1 MLRRTPSLRDLA
13 GRRVLITGAA
23 RGIGAALARDLAGRG
38 ARVALV
44 GLEEER
50 LAALAAELDA
60 AGAPDAAGAL
70 DASGAPDVAPTT
82 ADAAVGAASAP
93 RGAGRHAWFVADV
106 RDLGAVRAAVA
117 GTVQRFGGLD
127 VVVANAGIVN
137 LGTVAGSE
145 TEDLLRTIDVN
156 LQGVVRTVGAAL
168 DPIVAARGHVLVVSS
183 ASALGPTAGMAAYT
197 ASKAGVEA
205 FADALSQEL
214 RPTGA
219 TVGCAYLSWVDTDLV
234 RDVDE
239 LMPSLALLR
248 RRLPWPLRATTTPER
263 AAAALAAGLAA
274 RSRRTMVPAGLGLL
288 RWTRPVLTSRAGET
302 AMGVLGHR
310 LIPRMDRESRALRRR
325 FGRNT
330 PD

>member
-1 MLRRTPSLRDLA
+1 MTARSAPFRDLV

-23 RGIGAALARDLAGRG
+23 RGIGAALARDLAARG
-38 ARVALV
+38 ARVSVV

-50 LAALAAELDA
+50 LEALCAELE
-60 AGAPDAAGAL
+60 GA
-70 DASGAPDVAPTT
+70 T
-82 ADAAVGAASAP
+82 ATGDRATPPGT
-93 RGAGRHAWFVADV
+93 RHAWFSADV
-106 RDLGAVRAAVA
+106 RDLDAVRAAVD
-117 GTVQRFGGLD
+117 GTVARFGGLD

-137 LGTVAGSE
+137 LGTVAGSP

-168 DPIVAARGHVLVVSS
+168 QSIIDARGHVLVVSS

-239 LMPSLALLR
+239 LLPSMQLLR
-248 RRLPWPLRATTTPER
+248 RRLPWPLRATTTPSD
-263 AAAALAAGLAA
+263 AAAALADGIRA
-274 RSRRTMVPAGLGLL
+274 RARRTMVPGGIALL
-288 RWTRPVLTSRAGET
+288 RWTRPAMTSRAGE
-302 AMGVLGHR
+302 AVMGLLGHR
-310 LIPRMDRESRALRRR
+310 LIPRMDRESRTLSRR
-325 FGRNT
+325 FGANT

>member
-1 MLRRTPSLRDLA
+1 MLRRTLPLGDLA

-23 RGIGAALARDLAGRG
+23 RGIGAALARDLARRG

-44 GLEEER
+44 GLEQER
-50 LAALAAELDA
+50 LAGLARELDA
-60 AGAPDAAGAL
+60 AAGSTAAAGH
-70 DASGAPDVAPTT
+70 
-82 ADAAVGAASAP
+82 ADAGTPLAA
-93 RGAGRHAWFVADV
+93 GGTGTHAWFPADV
-106 RDLGAVRAAVA
+106 RDLDAVRAAVA
-117 GTVQRFGGLD
+117 GTVERFGGLD

-156 LQGVVRTVGAAL
+156 LQGVVRTVSAAVG
-168 DPIVAARGHVLVVSS
+168 PIVAARGHVLVVSS

-239 LMPSLALLR
+239 LLPSLTLLR

-263 AAAALAAGLAA
+263 AATALAAGIAA
-274 RSRRTMVPAGLGLL
+274 RSRRTMVPAGLGIL
-288 RWTRPVLTSRAGET
+288 RWTRPALTSRAGEA

-310 LIPRMDRESRALRRR
+310 LIPRMDRESRALTRR
-325 FGRNT
+325 FGRST

>member
-1 MLRRTPSLRDLA
+1 MTARSAPFPDLV

-38 ARVALV
+38 ARVSLV
-44 GLEEER
+44 GLEDER
-50 LAALAAELDA
+50 LAALCAELEGSD
-60 AGAPDAAGAL
+60 GD
-70 DASGAPDVAPTT
+70 
-82 ADAAVGAASAP
+82 
-93 RGAGRHAWFVADV
+93 RHAWFSADV
-106 RDLGAVRAAVA
+106 RDLDAVRAAVD
-117 GTVQRFGGLD
+117 GTVERFGGLD

-137 LGTVAGSE
+137 LGTVAGSP

-156 LQGVVRTVGAAL
+156 LQGVVRTVSAAVQPVI
-168 DPIVAARGHVLVVSS
+168 DARGHVLVVSS

-239 LMPSLALLR
+239 LLPSMRLLR
-248 RRLPWPLRATTTPER
+248 RRLPWPLRATTTPAA
-263 AAAALAAGLAA
+263 AAAALAEGIAA
-274 RSRRTMVPAGLGLL
+274 RRRRTMVPRGIALL
-288 RWTRPVLTSRAGET
+288 RWTRPAMTSRAGEAT
-302 AMGVLGHR
+302 MGLLGHR
-310 LIPRMDRESRALRRR
+310 LIPRMDRESRALARR
-325 FGRNT
+325 FGANT

>member
-1 MLRRTPSLRDLA
+1 MPARPAPYRDLD
-13 GRRVLITGAA
+13 GRSVLITGAA

-50 LAALAAELDA
+50 LAALCTDLNGRGDGSAERSGGAA
-60 AGAPDAAGAL
+60 AGSVDA
-70 DASGAPDVAPTT
+70 D
-82 ADAAVGAASAP
+82 
-93 RGAGRHAWFVADV
+93 RHAWFAADV
-106 RDLGAVRAAVA
+106 RDLDAVRAAVA
-117 GTVQRFGGLD
+117 GTVERFGGLD

-137 LGTVAGSE
+137 LGTVAGSP

-168 DPIVAARGHVLVVSS
+168 QPVIDARGHVLVISS

-219 TVGCAYLSWVDTDLV
+219 SVGCAYLSWVDTDLV

-239 LMPSLALLR
+239 LLPSMRLLR
-248 RRLPWPLRATTTPER
+248 RRLPWPLRATTTPAA
-263 AAAALAAGLAA
+263 AAAALAEGIAA
-274 RSRRTMVPAGLGLL
+274 RRRRVLVPGGLVLL
-288 RWTRPVLTSRAGET
+288 RWTRPAMTSRAGE
-302 AMGVLGHR
+302 AVMGLLGHR
-310 LIPRMDRESRALRRR
+310 LIPRMDRESRALPRR
-325 FGRNT
+325 FGANT